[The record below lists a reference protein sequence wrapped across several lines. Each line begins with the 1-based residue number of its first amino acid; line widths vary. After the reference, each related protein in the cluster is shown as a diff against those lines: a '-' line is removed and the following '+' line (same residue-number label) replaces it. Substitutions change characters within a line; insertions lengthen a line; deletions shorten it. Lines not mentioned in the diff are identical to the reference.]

1 MTTNAGNGDTRTA
14 AERQNDQDVAA
25 VQEAAPGRT
34 VAELAA
40 NSQTVTV
47 RTDAMLPGADTQE
60 DLEIPIGSGP
70 ADTRIVQ
77 AVYPTPIAEDQ
88 NVAGAD
94 EVQARADEENAK
106 GYVGWRPGDKA

>member
-1 MTTNAGNGDTRTA
+1 MTTDNRTA

-25 VQEAAPGRT
+25 VKEAAPGRT
-34 VAELAA
+34 VASLAA
-40 NSQTVTV
+40 ESQTVTV
-47 RTDAMLPGADTQE
+47 LTDAMLPGADTQE
-60 DLEIPIGSGP
+60 EIDIPIGSGP

-94 EVQARADEENAK
+94 EVQEKMDEATDK
-106 GYVGWRPGDKA
+106 GYIGWRPGDKE